1 MGSSLASPEYGLY
14 DYQRQVLLDTI
25 QRLDEPHGVMDPY
38 PRVLLHLPT
47 GAGKTRIATHI
58 ACELLNR
65 SPEDSLIV
73 WLASGTELLEQ
84 AAGELSRG
92 WRFLG
97 RSEAFV
103 HRFWGNQ
110 DLRWDNLHGGFLVAG
125 LSKLRWVDSGNTRVL
140 DELGHRVRAV
150 VFDEAHQAPANTYEY
165 VVEQLAGHGGV
176 LIGLTA
182 TPGRGWGLSDE
193 DERLA
198 LLFQANRIEIDSR
211 GHSNPVAY
219 LIANRYLA
227 NPRFRSVDFDSG
239 RFAESGASDYGN
251 EILDTLGSDTA
262 RNVRIVDL
270 VEEEL
275 GRCRRMIVFCP
286 SVPSAQACHEMMLER
301 GLYSGLITAAT
312 PSEDRSE
319 VISAYREASGQPMA
333 LLNFGVLTA
342 GFDAPATRGVVIARP
357 TKSVVLYSQMAGRA
371 LRGPRA
377 GGNRSAWIFTV
388 VDTGLPGFRS
398 VADAFGNWEELWAQ
412 KASS

>member
-1 MGSSLASPEYGLY
+1 MRRSPRQTWRKGVPCVTCKRSPYQPKSIRRSSFPRTHPPHRGLRRIQDPPTPGSFVWTAKRQTRSSKRHKRLCEHTFLLSKNTRPLRTTSLDTQAGSPMGSSMASPKYGLY
-14 DYQRQVLLDTI
+14 DYQRQVMLDTI
-25 QRLDEPHGVMDPY
+25 QGLEQPRGVMDPY

-65 SPEDSLIV
+65 SPDDALIV

-84 AAGELSRG
+84 ATGELSRG

-97 RSEAFV
+97 RSEIYV

-110 DLRWDNLHGGFLVAG
+110 NLRWDNLHGGFLVAG

-150 VFDEAHQAPANTYEY
+150 IFDEAHQAPANTYEY
-165 VVEQLAGHGGV
+165 VVEQLVGHGGA

-198 LLFQANRIEIDSR
+198 TLFQTNRIEIDSR

-227 NPRFRSVDFDSG
+227 NPRFRSV
-239 RFAESGASDYGN
+239 RF
-251 EILDTLGSDTA
+251 
-262 RNVRIVDL
+262 
-270 VEEEL
+270 
-275 GRCRRMIVFCP
+275 
-286 SVPSAQACHEMMLER
+286 
-301 GLYSGLITAAT
+301 
-312 PSEDRSE
+312 
-319 VISAYREASGQPMA
+319 
-333 LLNFGVLTA
+333 
-342 GFDAPATRGVVIARP
+342 
-357 TKSVVLYSQMAGRA
+357 
-371 LRGPRA
+371 
-377 GGNRSAWIFTV
+377 
-388 VDTGLPGFRS
+388 
-398 VADAFGNWEELWAQ
+398 
-412 KASS
+412 